1 MILKDSAFIFQ
12 RLPWD
17 CEPTILGDLM
27 GANQQYRGPKGL
39 QVRQYGNLLI
49 GHFDKIDPREDS
61 VGHLLADAPVKAE
74 FALGGCAAAAAAKWG
89 SPTGLS

>member
-1 MILKDSAFIFQ
+1 MILKDSAFILQ

-49 GHFDKIDPREDS
+49 GYFDKIDP
-61 VGHLLADAPVKAE
+61 
-74 FALGGCAAAAAAKWG
+74 
-89 SPTGLS
+89 